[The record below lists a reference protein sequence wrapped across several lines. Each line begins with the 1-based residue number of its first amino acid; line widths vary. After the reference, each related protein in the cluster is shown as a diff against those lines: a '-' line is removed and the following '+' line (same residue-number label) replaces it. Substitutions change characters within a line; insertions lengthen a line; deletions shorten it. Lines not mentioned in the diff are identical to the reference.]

1 MDTYKKSD
9 YNETKTRN
17 KNPLQKGVLFIWK
30 DEKGFGFIVPENCG
44 ENIFI
49 HISAFGR
56 ISRRPKV
63 GDIIYYHLKKTT
75 SSQKGKYSAY
85 NATIEGV
92 KSHNRIA
99 TANNLK
105 SRKNRTSSTNAKK
118 PKRLSRKP
126 AKISFWKMIVGFMI
140 FIIIFVYGISKI
152 KMSSPPTSSQIEV
165 PQMAV
170 PRIETPPLS
179 SQSQQ
184 YHCAG
189 KVHCSEMDSC
199 EEARYYL
206 HHCSGVKIDGDGDGM
221 PCEQRCG
228 H

>member
-1 MDTYKKSD
+1 MKIESQ
-9 YNETKTRN
+9 NA
-17 KNPLQKGVLFIWK
+17 LQKGVLFTWK
-30 DEKGFGFIVPENCG
+30 DEKGFGFIQPENCG

-49 HISAFGR
+49 HISAFGK
-56 ISRRPKV
+56 ISRHPKV
-63 GDIIYYHLKKTT
+63 GDIIYYHLKTT
-75 SSQKGKYSAY
+75 SSKKGKYRAY

-92 KSHNRIA
+92 KSQNSIA
-99 TANNLK
+99 TKANKFKPRNH
-105 SRKNRTSSTNAKK
+105 SVSTNAKK

-126 AKISFWKMIVGFMI
+126 AQISFWKKMIGVFMV
-140 FIIIFVYGISKI
+140 FLIFVYGISKI
-152 KMSSPPTSSQIEV
+152 RISSPPPKIEV
-165 PQMAV
+165 PQ
-170 PRIETPPLS
+170 IETPEFS

-206 HHCSGVKIDGDGDGM
+206 RNCPNIKIDGDGDGM
-221 PCEQRCG
+221 PCEQQCG

>member
-1 MDTYKKSD
+1 MKIKSQ
-9 YNETKTRN
+9 NA
-17 KNPLQKGVLFIWK
+17 LQKGVLFTWK
-30 DEKGFGFIVPENCG
+30 DEKGFGFILPENCD
-44 ENIFI
+44 EDIFI
-49 HISAFGR
+49 HISDFGK
-56 ISRRPKV
+56 ISRRPKI
-63 GDIIYYHLKKTT
+63 GDIIYYHLKTT
-75 SSQKGKYSAY
+75 SSNKGKYRPY

-92 KSHNRIA
+92 KFQNGIA
-99 TANNLK
+99 TANKLK
-105 SRKNRTSSTNAKK
+105 SRNNSVSTNAKK

-126 AKISFWKMIVGFMI
+126 VQKGISFWKMTGRFMV
-140 FIIIFVYGISKI
+140 FFIIFVYGISKI

-165 PQMAV
+165 PQMKV
-170 PRIETPPLS
+170 PQIETPELS

-206 HHCSGVKIDGDGDGM
+206 HHCTGVKIDGDGDGI
-221 PCEQRCG
+221 PCEQQCG

>member
-1 MDTYKKSD
+1 MKIESQ
-9 YNETKTRN
+9 NA
-17 KNPLQKGVLFIWK
+17 LQKGVLFTWN
-30 DEKGFGFIVPENCG
+30 DEKGFGFVLPENCG

-49 HISAFGR
+49 HISAFGK

-63 GDIIYYHLKKTT
+63 GDIIYYHLKKT
-75 SSQKGKYSAY
+75 SSKKGKYSAY

-92 KSHNRIA
+92 K
-99 TANNLK
+99 K
-105 SRKNRTSSTNAKK
+105 E

-126 AKISFWKMIVGFMI
+126 AKISFWKMIVGFMV
-140 FIIIFVYGISKI
+140 FLMIFVYLISKVKI
-152 KMSSPPTSSQIEV
+152 SSPPPQIE
-165 PQMAV
+165 V
-170 PRIETPPLS
+170 PRIETPELS

-199 EEARYYL
+199 EEAKYYL
-206 HHCSGVKIDGDGDGM
+206 RNCPNVKIDGDGDGM
-221 PCEQRCG
+221 PCEERCG

>member
-1 MDTYKKSD
+1 M
-9 YNETKTRN
+9 KTRTEN
-17 KNPLQKGVLFIWK
+17 LQKGVLFTWR
-30 DEKGFGFIVPENCG
+30 DEKGFGFILPENCG
-44 ENIFI
+44 EDIFI

-63 GDIIYYHLKKTT
+63 GDIIYYHLKTT
-75 SSQKGKYSAY
+75 SSQKCKYSAY
-85 NATIEGV
+85 NATIQGV

-105 SRKNRTSSTNAKK
+105 SRKNRTSTNANK

-126 AKISFWKMIVGFMI
+126 AKMSFWKMIVGFMI

-152 KMSSPPTSSQIEV
+152 KISSPPTSSQID
-165 PQMAV
+165 V